1 MRRITIIGTGYVG
14 LVSGAGLSEF
24 GHHVICSDIDKNKIK
39 ELKKSFNDYI
49 RNLYRVAY
57 LPAKEGIC
65 EMDLGVPTSGNTKP
79 LNEEVY
85 DKLISNGKILK
96 SMAPIYLT
104 HKYLKNCD
112 YANIDNIYRVSLNT
126 PGESRF
132 VDKNVILNAVKLGV
146 ETGIFGVGE
155 EIDGKIKCRYFNE
168 KVNITNIDYPD
179 CCIIK
184 ENICKQQKKEEE
196 EKLKIIDN
204 IGNTE
209 IEGSNVSFDTGN
221 SSTSS
226 TNTAPSNS
234 SSSTSGSTT
243 TTKTKD
249 EFKDVLNS
257 INISFEVGKLSD
269 ITQMLRYI
277 NSKFKN
283 VKINIT
289 IQAKD
294 GEISK
299 EDYDN
304 KIKET
309 LIQLGRPFKEN
320 NK

>member
-1 MRRITIIGTGYVG
+1 
-14 LVSGAGLSEF
+14 
-24 GHHVICSDIDKNKIK
+24 
-39 ELKKSFNDYI
+39 
-49 RNLYRVAY
+49 
-57 LPAKEGIC
+57 
-65 EMDLGVPTSGNTKP
+65 
-79 LNEEVY
+79 
-85 DKLISNGKILK
+85 
-96 SMAPIYLT
+96 MAPIYLT

-155 EIDGKIKCRYFNE
+155 EIDEKIKCRYFNE

-184 ENICKQQKKEEE
+184 EDICKQQKREEE

-209 IEGSNVSFDTGN
+209 IEGSSISSNTGN
-221 SSTSS
+221 SSTSF
-226 TNTAPSNS
+226 TNTIPSNAS
-234 SSSTSGSTT
+234 SSISTSDSTT
-243 TTKTKD
+243 TTKPT

-257 INISFEVGKLSD
+257 INISFEIGKLSD

-277 NSKFKN
+277 NSKFKG

-299 EDYDN
+299 DDYDN